1 MTEKQQL
8 TILLTAIVTTMLLG
22 LAWLLLRLKRRKNA
36 TPAQALLAGEDR
48 LGLLVD
54 IIQDYAIFLL
64 DAEGRIMT
72 WNKGAE
78 SIKGYRAEEAIG
90 QPISIFYTVDDNR
103 KGEPSLNL
111 EQAKVHGR
119 HSSEGWRVRKDGAL
133 FWADSLLTAIYDAHH
148 RVKGYVKVTR
158 DVSERRKIE
167 EQLSSDIT
175 RTNEELRQL
184 ASHLQNVR
192 EEERA
197 SIAREIHDEL
207 GQQLTGIKMDL
218 SWISRK
224 WNQPP
229 EEPLQ
234 QKITGTLAMLDNTIR
249 TVRRIATQLRPSILD
264 DLGLVAAIE
273 WQSQEFAA
281 RSGINAQFQSTLPEL
296 DFDPRASIGLFRICQ
311 ESLTNVARHSG
322 AKNVWISL
330 DCIGGD
336 LHLSVMDD
344 GRGFNRNMRTNT
356 LGLLGMEERATMIG
370 GSLEIK
376 NSPFGGVAV
385 EATIPLTKTIH

>member
-8 TILLTAIVTTMLLG
+8 TILITAIIATALLG
-22 LAWLLLRLKRRKNA
+22 LAWFLIWSRKRQNTTTARD
-36 TPAQALLAGEDR
+36 LLAGDDR
-48 LGLLVD
+48 IGLLVD
-54 IIQDYAIFLL
+54 SIQDYAIFLL
-64 DAEGRIMT
+64 DNDGRVMT

-78 SIKGYRAEEAIG
+78 FIKGYRAEEVIG
-90 QPISIFYTVDDNR
+90 QPISIFYSAEDNK

-111 EQAKVHGR
+111 EQARVHGR
-119 HSSEGWRVRKDGAL
+119 HSTEGWRVRKDGAL
-133 FWADSLLTAIYDAHH
+133 FWSDSVLTAIYDSHH
-148 RVKGYVKVTR
+148 RVKGFVKVTR
-158 DVSERRKIE
+158 DITERRNLE

-229 EEPLQ
+229 EDPLQ

-281 RSGINAQFQSTLPEL
+281 RSGINTQFQSTLPEL

-330 DCIGGD
+330 DCIGKD

-344 GRGFNRNMRTNT
+344 GRGFNRTIRTNT
-356 LGLLGMEERATMIG
+356 LGLLGMEERATMMG

-376 NSPFGGVAV
+376 NSPYGGVAV
-385 EATIPLTKTIH
+385 KATIPLTKTIH

>member
-1 MTEKQQL
+1 MTDKQQL
-8 TILLTAIVTTMLLG
+8 TILITAIIATALLG
-22 LAWLLLRLKRRKNA
+22 LAWFIIWARKRQNTTTARDI
-36 TPAQALLAGEDR
+36 LAGEDR
-48 LGLLVD
+48 IGLLVD
-54 IIQDYAIFLL
+54 SIQDYAIFLL
-64 DAEGRIMT
+64 DAGGRVMT

-78 SIKGYRAEEAIG
+78 FIKGYRAEEVIG
-90 QPISIFYTVDDNR
+90 QPISIFYTSEDNK

-111 EQAKVHGR
+111 EQASVHGR
-119 HSSEGWRVRKDGAL
+119 HSTEGWRVRKDGAL
-133 FWADSLLTAIYDAHH
+133 FWSESLLTAIYDSHH
-148 RVKGYVKVTR
+148 RVKGFVKVTR
-158 DVSERRKIE
+158 DITERRRIE

-229 EEPLQ
+229 EDPLQ

-281 RSGINAQFQSTLPEL
+281 RSGIRTQFQSTLPEL

-330 DCIGGD
+330 DCIGED

-344 GRGFNRNMRTNT
+344 GRGFNRTIRTNT
-356 LGLLGMEERATMIG
+356 LGLLGMEERATMMG

-376 NSPFGGVAV
+376 NSPYGGVAV